1 MNSQKRSKILLIG
14 LIVFTILLW
23 LPTPYVIMEPGNAM
37 SVESMVQ
44 LEESYKDV
52 DGDLMLT
59 TVRMSYANV
68 SHFLQSFFKRHADL
82 YLKKSV
88 LQGQSPEEYSER
100 QIIYMQTSQ
109 NNAIQAAYNKAEV
122 PYQIKMIDNVQI
134 IEADDARKQVRISA
148 DEIGGPSAGL
158 VFALE
163 IYSRLVPHN
172 VTKGYAI
179 AGTGSINPQGEVS
192 PIGGVD
198 YKVVAAHKAG
208 ADLFFVPE
216 ANGPLALEQAARIK
230 TNMKIVTVKTLDD
243 ALQYLASLPVK

>member
-1 MNSQKRSKILLIG
+1 MNAQRRSKFLLIG
-14 LIVFTILLW
+14 LIIFTIVLW

-37 SVESMVQ
+37 SVQAMVQ
-44 LEESYKDV
+44 LEEGFSEHG
-52 DGDLMLT
+52 GDLMLT

-68 SHFLQSFFKRHADL
+68 SHFLQSFFKRHANL

-88 LQGQSPEEYSER
+88 LQGESPEEYSER

-122 PYQIKMIDNVQI
+122 PYQIKIVDNVQI
-134 IEADDARKQVRISA
+134 IAADEASKQVRISA

-163 IYSRLVPHN
+163 IYSRLVPHS
-172 VTKGYAI
+172 VTKGYTI

-208 ADLFFVPE
+208 ADVFFVPE
-216 ANGPLALEQAARIK
+216 ANGPLAMEQAARIK
-230 TNMKIVTVKTLDD
+230 TNLKIVTVKTLDD
-243 ALQYLASLPVK
+243 ALQYLAALPLK